1 MLGALAEAFAVD
13 MSPIVVETLL
23 SMLLTLPSPKHKTL
37 YYYCLLIDMCKLLP
51 TVPPQL
57 ERALNTLFN
66 RLPQVAAAL
75 LAASRRASDAPP
87 QLALPA
93 ALRPALEVEL
103 GRLGR
108 CGGWRAALPWRRR
121 RRLQLVRLRSFW
133 PHFSAEL
140 LGELLRMDEARAHV
154 ASALTL
160 DLLELR
166 CAAGGVRSTM

>member
-1 MLGALAEAFAVD
+1 
-13 MSPIVVETLL
+13 MS
-23 SMLLTLPSPKHKTL
+23 SSP
-37 YYYCLLIDMCKLLP
+37 
-51 TVPPQL
+51 
-57 ERALNTLFN
+57 RAAAP
-66 RLPQVAAAL
+66 LPQVAAAL

-93 ALRPALEVEL
+93 ALRPALEAEL

-154 ASALTL
+154 AAALTL

-166 CAAGGVRSTM
+166 WTGARRTPPFPLGRAYPPCPVPTSC